1 MSCPGLWGAE
11 RGEGIAQAVGASAE
25 MELRV
30 ARSGGVRGRAG
41 CEGCG
46 VSHSPAQIL
55 WNEGRRM
62 GPARPGGTRHQDSRQ
77 GGSPVEGGEAGF
89 CVRSWRGVTG
99 EIWPGTSQCVCLC
112 GAWGPE
118 SPSGCFPTPAPRL
131 LLPLPPLLR
140 PFFPT
145 CMTMGGGEVSLVLSQ
160 PPGSCHIR
168 QTD

>member
-1 MSCPGLWGAE
+1 
-11 RGEGIAQAVGASAE
+11 

-77 GGSPVEGGEAGF
+77 GGSPVEGGEAVVLCQELGWGHRRNMAWDF
-89 CVRSWRGVTG
+89 SMCV
-99 EIWPGTSQCVCLC
+99 PL
-112 GAWGPE
+112 WGPE
-118 SPSGCFPTPAPRL
+118 SPSGCFPTPAVCL
-131 LLPLPPLLR
+131 LLPLLPFAKAFLPHLYEHGWRRSLHGSLSAPRELPYKTDRLR
-140 PFFPT
+140 QCPHMYQAH
-145 CMTMGGGEVSLVLSQ
+145 CS
-160 PPGSCHIR
+160 
-168 QTD
+168 